1 MIKRKSTQM
10 IILHCSATREG
21 QDIKAKDIKQ
31 WHKQRGF
38 ETIGYHYVID
48 LDGTIEKGRDEIYVG
63 AHCTNYNAKSIGICY
78 IGGCDNKLNPKDTR
92 TEAQKKAMLE
102 LVDKLLTKYKLSI
115 DKVYG
120 HYQFQNKA
128 CPSFKI
134 ETFKQEYKDYK
145 NHTKKCPYCGHA
157 L

>member
-48 LDGTIEKGRDEIYVG
+48 LDGTIEKGREESMVG
-63 AHCTNYNAKSIGICY
+63 AHCTGKNSISIGICY
-78 IGGCDNKLNPKDTR
+78 VGGCDKNDKNMKPKDTR
-92 TEAQKKAMLE
+92 TDSQKAALLK
-102 LVDKLLTKYKLSI
+102 LVDELINKYKLDI
-115 DKVYG
+115 NKVYC
-120 HYQFQNKA
+120 HNQFANKA
-128 CPSFKI
+128 CPCFSN
-134 ETFKQEYKDYK
+134 KQFYEEYKEWK
-145 NHTKKCPYCGHA
+145 NK
-157 L
+157 